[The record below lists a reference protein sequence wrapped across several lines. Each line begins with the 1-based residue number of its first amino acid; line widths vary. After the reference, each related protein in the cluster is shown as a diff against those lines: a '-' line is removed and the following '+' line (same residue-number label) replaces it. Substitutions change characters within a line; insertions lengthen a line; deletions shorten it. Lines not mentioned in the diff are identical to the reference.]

1 MTMLFF
7 IILFHFLKQQYV
19 KKYVHKMTDTAFY
32 AGKILA
38 VLLMYHYT
46 GNNHNLFIQQ
56 LYDKG

>member
-1 MTMLFF
+1 
-7 IILFHFLKQQYV
+7 
-19 KKYVHKMTDTAFY
+19 MTDTAFY